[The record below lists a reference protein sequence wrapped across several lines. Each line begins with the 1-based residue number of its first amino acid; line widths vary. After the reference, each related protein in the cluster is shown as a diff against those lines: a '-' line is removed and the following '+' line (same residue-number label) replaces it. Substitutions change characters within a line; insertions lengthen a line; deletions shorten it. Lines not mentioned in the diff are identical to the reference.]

1 MRSLMSKSVRRRPVL
16 FYTHDA
22 MVRAALVA
30 ALVIAALA
38 VSLSMASAQDR
49 DASRGAA
56 REACKPDYQK
66 FCSTVTP
73 GGGRIKKC
81 LADNFASLSD
91 ACKQVVGSA
100 K

>member
-1 MRSLMSKSVRRRPVL
+1 MPRLISTSGRARPAL
-16 FYTHDA
+16 FYASDA
-22 MVRAALVA
+22 LVRACLVA

-38 VSLSMASAQDR
+38 VSLSLASAQD
-49 DASRGAA
+49 SAA

-66 FCSTVTP
+66 FCSNVTP

-91 ACKQVVGSA
+91 ACKQVVGAA

>member
-1 MRSLMSKSVRRRPVL
+1 MPRLTSNAGRARPAL
-16 FYTHDA
+16 FYASDA
-22 MVRAALVA
+22 LVRATLVA
-30 ALVIAALA
+30 ALVIAVLT
-38 VSLSMASAQDR
+38 VTLSLASAQD
-49 DASRGAA
+49 RGAA

-66 FCSTVTP
+66 FCQGTPP

-81 LADNFASLSD
+81 LADNFAGLSD

>member
-1 MRSLMSKSVRRRPVL
+1 MPRLMSTSGRSRPAL
-16 FYTHDA
+16 FYASDA
-22 MVRAALVA
+22 LVRACLVA

-38 VSLSMASAQDR
+38 VSLSLASAQDR
-49 DASRGAA
+49 AAA

-66 FCSTVTP
+66 FCNSVTP

-91 ACKQVVGSA
+91 ACKAVVGSA